1 MNLVFNPL
9 LAPSLRKDDYGQKNA
24 YGSNSLTVCDL
35 NRGSIFMDV
44 FIERCAGLD
53 VHSETIVACVI
64 TGSREDELIQ
74 ETETFPTLTKD
85 LYRLLKWLEHH
96 GVTHIAME
104 STGVY
109 WKPVFNIL
117 EDYFDITL
125 ANAQRIKNVPG
136 RKTDVSDAEWIAKLL
151 RHGLIE
157 KSFVPSPDIRD
168 LRDLT
173 RLRKKWIGHLT
184 SEKNRIQKVLEC
196 SNVKISSVISDVF
209 GVSGRKLLKKLIE
222 QGYVDDS
229 NVEANI
235 HGKMVGKKQKITDSL
250 FGTIN
255 EHQIFLI
262 RQSWQHIVYLESLIS
277 EIEER
282 IDTILKKYKEEVS
295 LLLTIPGIKKDTA
308 AIIVA
313 EIGVDMSQFPTSQH
327 LASWAGVSP
336 GNHESAGKRKS
347 SRTTKGNPHIK
358 SAMCEAAWALSRCRN
373 RWLATKYWSLAARRG
388 KKKALVAIA
397 HRMLRII
404 YSMFLNK
411 EPFKE
416 MQFS

>member
-1 MNLVFNPL
+1 ME
-9 LAPSLRKDDYGQKNA
+9 
-24 YGSNSLTVCDL
+24 
-35 NRGSIFMDV
+35 V
-44 FIERCAGLD
+44 FIEKCAGLD

-64 TGSREDELIQ
+64 KGNHEDEMYI

-85 LYRLLKWLEHH
+85 LFRLLKWLEGHE
-96 GVTHIAME
+96 VTHIAME

-117 EDYFDITL
+117 EDFFDITL

-157 KSFVPSPDIRD
+157 KSFVPPVNIRE

-173 RLRKKWIGHLT
+173 RLRKKWISHLV
-184 SEKNRIQKVLEC
+184 SEKNRIQKVLES
-196 SNVKISSVISDVF
+196 SNVKLSTVISDVF
-209 GVSGRKLLKKLIE
+209 GVSGRKLLNRLIE
-222 QGYVDDS
+222 QGYVDETD
-229 NVEANI
+229 VEKDI
-235 HGKMVGKKQKITDSL
+235 HGKLIPKKQWITDSL

-262 RQSWQHIVYLESLIS
+262 RQSWQHIQYLETLIS

-282 IDTILKKYKEEVS
+282 VDQLLQNYQEELQ
-295 LLLTIPGIKKDTA
+295 LLITIPGISKDTA
-308 AIIVA
+308 AVIIA
-313 EIGVDMSQFPTSQH
+313 EIGVEMEQFPTSQH

-347 SRTTKGNPHIK
+347 TRTVKGNPHIK
-358 SAMCEAAWALSRCRN
+358 SAMCEAAWAVSRSRN
-373 RWLATKYWSLAARRG
+373 RWLANKYWSLAARRG
-388 KKKALVAIA
+388 KKKALVAIS
-397 HRMLRII
+397 HRMLRVI
-404 YSMFLNK
+404 YSMLLNK
-411 EPFKE
+411 EPYKE
-416 MQFS
+416 PQMS

>member
-1 MNLVFNPL
+1 ME
-9 LAPSLRKDDYGQKNA
+9 
-24 YGSNSLTVCDL
+24 
-35 NRGSIFMDV
+35 V
-44 FIERCAGLD
+44 FIEKCAGLD
-53 VHSETIVACVI
+53 VHSETIVACI
-64 TGSREDELIQ
+64 IKGTHEDELIK

-85 LYRLLKWLEHH
+85 LFRLLKWLESHE
-96 GVTHIAME
+96 VTHIAME

-117 EDYFDITL
+117 EDFFDITL

-157 KSFVPSPDIRD
+157 KSFVPPVEIRE

-184 SEKNRIQKVLEC
+184 SEKNRIQKVLES
-196 SNVKISSVISDVF
+196 SNVKLSTVISDIF
-209 GVSGRKLLKKLIE
+209 GVSGRKLLSRLIE
-222 QGYVDDS
+222 QGYVDETD
-229 NVEANI
+229 VEKDI
-235 HGKMVGKKQKITDSL
+235 HGKLIPKKQRITDSL

-262 RQSWQHIVYLESLIS
+262 RQSWHHIQYLETLIS

-282 IDTILKKYKEEVS
+282 VEHLLQNYQEELQ
-295 LLLTIPGIKKDTA
+295 LLITIPGISKHTA
-308 AIIVA
+308 AVIIA
-313 EIGVDMSQFPTSQH
+313 EIGVDMMQFPTSQH

-347 SRTTKGNPHIK
+347 TRTVKGNPHIK
-358 SAMCEAAWALSRCRN
+358 SAMCEAAWAVSRSRH
-373 RWLATKYWSLAARRG
+373 RWLANKYWSLASRRG
-388 KKKALVAIA
+388 KKKALVAIS
-397 HRMLRII
+397 HRMLRVI
-404 YSMFLNK
+404 YSMLLNK
-411 EPFKE
+411 EPYKE
-416 MQFS
+416 PQLI